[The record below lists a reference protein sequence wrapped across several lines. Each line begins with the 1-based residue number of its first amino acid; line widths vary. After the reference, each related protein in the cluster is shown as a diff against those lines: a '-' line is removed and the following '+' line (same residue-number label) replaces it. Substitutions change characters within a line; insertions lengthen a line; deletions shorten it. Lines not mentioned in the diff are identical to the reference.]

1 MFLKEARSKISS
13 GLVFTL
19 LFSLLLPALAWGAA
33 AVPLKD
39 IADSYAQKEIQSL
52 VDSGIISGYEDGS
65 FQPRKSITRAELAK
79 ILVLSL
85 GLKEDPDQAAAF
97 TDVDKNSWYRGF
109 VGALVQSK
117 ITQGNSATTFAPDAK
132 VTREEL
138 AVFFIRALGLE
149 ETATKVAADAKVSD
163 LSTVSS
169 WAQAHVSLAFKVGF
183 LQGIDDGAGSIKFSP
198 KDNSERQ
205 AVARLAYEFKNNKD
219 TIINKAKGL
228 AVGTLAVSSAVV
240 TNNTT
245 VEVTF
250 NQAVGT
256 VSASDFTF
264 DNSLTVTKAE
274 LKSGSTTVVVLT
286 TSVQTGGTVYKLSYL
301 GKDTGITVTGA
312 ATGGSGSSSSGSSGS
327 SLSISDKQLLA
338 MGGTLNKNIRL
349 IESGTYGPADGSTTV
364 VNGTLTLDPGETGEI
379 TLRNIKADNIVVASG
394 SSNSIKLVNVV
405 IVVELKIDTNAS
417 QTALVRVV
425 TEGTTVI
432 KSTYVGSGAII
443 EATKGSFGNI
453 NIEAGAAGKE
463 VQLKGTITD
472 AVYVSSLAA
481 NVTINVSAPT
491 TGGGSTSVAAL
502 NLGANS
508 KVKTETGSTLKSLV
522 VTANIKVVLDGAGAI
537 SNVSAASTVTSLALD
552 VTSTVNIEKV
562 TLTITVTVT
571 LTGDTGAVARITIT
585 IEAGGGTVEVSPDIA
600 AVNASRDA
608 LVIGYATGDSEA
620 SVKSNLKLLITDSN
634 NGTTIT
640 WSSSNT
646 SVIGNDGTVTRPAAD
661 TSVTLTATISKG
673 TSTATKSF
681 TVLVVKAT
689 GNSETAVAASI
700 NALAIGYASGDSAA
714 SVTQNL
720 TLETSDVVNGT
731 TITWSSSNAAVVSNT
746 GVVVR
751 PTADTVVTLT
761 ATVSSGSNSGTKE
774 FQVTVKAST
783 SVTTVTYLTYN
794 TTASVTNSVY
804 SGVSGANNVNDTNL
818 ALHVAAA
825 NASDFLIVGFSDAL
839 SADSNDL
846 LGVTVTSNPSATAN
860 TYTVFGGT
868 YFGFKYTNPR
878 VSGSV
883 YQIQIAGLKKSDSS
897 TVPTVTIYVYQD

>member
-13 GLVFTL
+13 VLVFTL

-85 GLKEDPDQAAAF
+85 GLKENPDQAAAF

-109 VGALVQSK
+109 VGALVQSN

-149 ETATKVAADAKVSD
+149 ETATKVAVDAKVSD
-163 LSTVSS
+163 LNTISD
-169 WAQAHVSLAFKVGF
+169 WAKAHVSLAFKVGF
-183 LQGIDDGAGSIKFSP
+183 LQGIDDGAGSVKFSP

-219 TIINKAKGL
+219 TIITKAKAL

-312 ATGGSGSSSSGSSGS
+312 ATGGSGSSSSGSSNNS
-327 SLSISDKQLLA
+327 VADKQLLA
-338 MGGTLNKNIRL
+338 NGGITYKNIRL
-349 IESGTYGPADGSTTV
+349 TASDTYGPADGSKTIV
-364 VNGTLTLDPGETGEI
+364 KGTLTLDPGETGEI
-379 TLRNIKADNIVVASG
+379 TLRNIEADNIVVASG
-394 SSNSIKLVNVV
+394 SPNSIKLVNIV

-432 KSTYVGSGAII
+432 ASTYVGSGAII

-453 NIEAGAAGKE
+453 NIGAGAAGKE
-463 VQLKGTITD
+463 VQLRGTITD
-472 AVYVSSLAA
+472 AVYVTSLAV
-481 NVTINVSAPT
+481 NVTINVNAPT

-502 NLGANS
+502 NLGANTN
-508 KVKTETGSTLKSLV
+508 VKTQTGSTLKSLV
-522 VTANIKVVLDGAGAI
+522 VTANIKVSLDGAGTI
-537 SNVSAASTVTSLALD
+537 SKVSASSTVPSFALNVS
-552 VTSTVNIEKV
+552 STVNIV
-562 TLTITVTVT
+562 AFTVTITII
-571 LTGDTGAVARITIT
+571 LTGDTDKVAAISI
-585 IEAGGGTVEVSPDIA
+585 IISVGGGKVEVSPDNA
-600 AVNASRDA
+600 DVNATKDA
-608 LVIGYATGDSEA
+608 LAIGYANGDSA
-620 SVKSNLKLLITDSN
+620 TSVKSNLNLPTTGV
-634 NGTTIT
+634 NGTTVT

-646 SVIGNDGTVTRPAAD
+646 AVVGNDGTITRPTAD

-673 TSTATKSF
+673 SITATKAF
-681 TVLVVKAT
+681 TVLVKAI

-700 NALAIGYASGDSAA
+700 NALAIDYANGDSAT

-720 TLETSDVVNGT
+720 TLATTDAANGT
-731 TITWSSSNAAVVSNT
+731 TITWSSSNTAVVSNT

-751 PTADTVVTLT
+751 QAADTVVTLT

-774 FQVTVKAST
+774 FQVTVKASN

-794 TTASVTNSVY
+794 TTATV
-804 SGVSGANNVNDTNL
+804 SGVVYGKPGANGTSAD
-818 ALHVAAA
+818 ALHIAAG
-825 NASDFLIVGFSDAL
+825 NAADYLIVGFSENL
-839 SADSNDL
+839 STTLDFSGA
-846 LGVTVTSNPSATAN
+846 TFTSNGTAVTA
-860 TYTVFGGT
+860 TYTVIDTT
-868 YFGFKYTNPR
+868 YAAFKYSATRSPGEYKLEIN
-878 VSGSV
+878 
-883 YQIQIAGLKKSDSS
+883 GLKNKANGSS
-897 TVPTVTIYVYQD
+897 YNTVTFYVYQD

>member
-13 GLVFTL
+13 VLVFTL

-85 GLKEDPDQAAAF
+85 GLKENPDQAAAF

-109 VGALVQSK
+109 VGALVQSN

-149 ETATKVAADAKVSD
+149 ETATKVAVDAKVSD
-163 LSTVSS
+163 LNTISD
-169 WAQAHVSLAFKVGF
+169 WAKAHVSLAFKVGF
-183 LQGIDDGAGSIKFSP
+183 LQGIDDGAGSVKFSP

-219 TIINKAKGL
+219 SIITKAKAL

-286 TSVQTGGTVYKLSYL
+286 TSLQTGGTVYKLSYL

-312 ATGGSGSSSSGSSGS
+312 ATGGSGSSSSSGS
-327 SLSISDKQLLA
+327 SNNSVADKQLLA
-338 MGGTLNKNIRL
+338 NGGITYKNIRL
-349 IESGTYGPADGSTTV
+349 TASDTYGPADGSKTIV
-364 VNGTLTLDPGETGEI
+364 KGTLTLDPGETGEI
-379 TLRNIKADNIVVASG
+379 TLRNIEADNIVVASG
-394 SSNSIKLVNVV
+394 SPNSIKLVNIV

-432 KSTYVGSGAII
+432 ASTYVGSGAII

-453 NIEAGAAGKE
+453 NIGAGAAGKE
-463 VQLKGTITD
+463 VQLRGTITD
-472 AVYVSSLAA
+472 AVYVTSLAV
-481 NVTINVSAPT
+481 NVNINVNAPT

-502 NLGANS
+502 NLGANTN
-508 KVKTETGSTLKSLV
+508 VKTQTGSTLKSLV
-522 VTANIKVVLDGAGAI
+522 VTANIKVSLDGAGTI
-537 SNVSAASTVTSLALD
+537 SKVSASSTVPSFALNVS
-552 VTSTVNIEKV
+552 STVNIV
-562 TLTITVTVT
+562 AFTVTITII
-571 LTGDTGAVARITIT
+571 LTGDTDKVAAISI
-585 IEAGGGTVEVSPDIA
+585 IISVGGGKVEVSPDNA
-600 AVNASRDA
+600 DVNATKDA
-608 LVIGYATGDSEA
+608 LAIGYANGDSA
-620 SVKSNLKLLITDSN
+620 TSVKSNLNLPTTGV
-634 NGTTIT
+634 NGTTVT

-646 SVIGNDGTVTRPAAD
+646 AVVGNDGTITRPTAD

-673 TSTATKSF
+673 SITATKAF
-681 TVLVVKAT
+681 TVLVKAT

-700 NALAIGYASGDSAA
+700 NALVIGYTSGDSAT

-720 TLETSDVVNGT
+720 TLATTDAANGT
-731 TITWSSSNAAVVSNT
+731 TITWSSSNTAVVSNT

-751 PTADTVVTLT
+751 QAADTVVTLT

-774 FQVTVKAST
+774 FQVTVKASN

-794 TTASVTNSVY
+794 TTATVSGSVY
-804 SGVSGANNVNDTNL
+804 SGNSGLNNVGGVS
-818 ALHVAAA
+818 AFHIAAG
-825 NASDFLIVGFSDAL
+825 NAADYLIVGFSENL
-839 SADSNDL
+839 STTLDFSGA
-846 LGVTVTSNPSATAN
+846 TFTSNGTVVTA
-860 TYTVFGGT
+860 TYTVIDTT
-868 YFGFKYTNPR
+868 YAAFKYSATRIPGEYKLEIN
-878 VSGSV
+878 
-883 YQIQIAGLKKSDSS
+883 GLKNKANGSLYN
-897 TVPTVTIYVYQD
+897 TVTFYVYQD

>member
-13 GLVFTL
+13 VLVFTL

-149 ETATKVAADAKVSD
+149 ETATKVAADANVSD
-163 LSTVSS
+163 LNTISD
-169 WAQAHVSLAFKVGF
+169 WAKADVSLAFKVGF
-183 LQGIDDGAGSIKFSP
+183 LQGIDDGAGSVKFSP

-219 TIINKAKGL
+219 SIINKAKAL

-264 DNSLTVTKAE
+264 DNNLTVTKAE

-286 TSVQTGGTVYKLSYL
+286 TSVQAGGTVYKLSYL

-312 ATGGSGSSSSGSSGS
+312 ATGGSGSSSNGSSNNS
-327 SLSISDKQLLA
+327 VTDKQLLA
-338 MGGTLNKNIRL
+338 NGGITYKDIRL
-349 IESGTYGPADGSTTV
+349 TASDTYGPADGSKTIV
-364 VNGTLTLDPGETGEI
+364 KGTLTLDPGETGEI
-379 TLRNIKADNIVVASG
+379 TLRNIEADNIVVASG
-394 SSNSIKLVNVV
+394 SPNSIKLVNIV

-432 KSTYVGSGAII
+432 ASTYVGSGAII

-453 NIEAGAAGKE
+453 NIGAGAAGKE
-463 VQLKGTITD
+463 VQLRGTITD
-472 AVYVSSLAA
+472 AVYVTSLAVG
-481 NVTINVSAPT
+481 VTINVNAPT

-502 NLGANS
+502 NLGANTN
-508 KVKTETGSTLKSLV
+508 VKTQTGSTLKSLV
-522 VTANIKVVLDGAGAI
+522 VTANIKVSLDGAGAI
-537 SNVSAASTVTSLALD
+537 SDVSVASTVTSLALD
-552 VTSTVNIEKV
+552 VTSTVNIVK
-562 TLTITVTVT
+562 ITVTFTVK

-600 AVNASRDA
+600 DVNAAQSA
-608 LVIGYATGDSEA
+608 LTIGYANGDSA
-620 SVKSNLKLLITDSN
+620 TSVKSSLNLPTTGA
-634 NGTTIT
+634 NGTTVT
-640 WSSSNT
+640 WSSSDT
-646 SVIGNDGTVTRPAAD
+646 SVVDNDGTVTRPTAD

-673 TSTATKSF
+673 TSTATKTF
-681 TVLVVKAT
+681 TVTVVKAT

-700 NALAIGYASGDSAA
+700 NALAIDYAIGDSAT

-720 TLETSDVVNGT
+720 TLATTDAANGT
-731 TITWSSSNAAVVSNT
+731 TITWSSSNTAVVSNT

-751 PTADTVVTLT
+751 PAVDTVVTLT
-761 ATVSSGSNSGTKE
+761 ATVSSGSNSGTKAFE
-774 FQVTVKAST
+774 VTVKAST

-818 ALHVAAA
+818 ALHVAGA

-860 TYTVFGGT
+860 TYSVINST
-868 YFGFKYTNPR
+868 YFGFRYSSPR

-883 YQIQIAGLKKSDSS
+883 YEIQIAGLKKSSDSS
-897 TVPTVTIYVYQD
+897 IIPTVTIYVYQD

>member
-13 GLVFTL
+13 VLVFTL

-85 GLKEDPDQAAAF
+85 GLKENPDQAAAF

-109 VGALVQSK
+109 VGALVQSN

-163 LSTVSS
+163 LNTISD
-169 WAQAHVSLAFKVGF
+169 WAKAHVSLAFKVGF
-183 LQGIDDGAGSIKFSP
+183 LQGIDDGAGSVKFSP

-205 AVARLAYEFKNNKD
+205 AVARLAYEFNNNKD
-219 TIINKAKGL
+219 SIITKAKAL
-228 AVGTLAVSSAVV
+228 AVGTLALSSAVV

-256 VSASDFTF
+256 VTASDFTF

-312 ATGGSGSSSSGSSGS
+312 ATGGSGSSSSGSSNNS
-327 SLSISDKQLLA
+327 VADKQLLA
-338 MGGTLNKNIRL
+338 NGGITYKNIRL
-349 IESGTYGPADGSTTV
+349 TASDTYGPADGSKTIV
-364 VNGTLTLDPGETGEI
+364 KGTLTLDPGETGEI
-379 TLRNIKADNIVVASG
+379 TLRNIEADNIVVASG
-394 SSNSIKLVNVV
+394 SPNSIKLVNIV

-432 KSTYVGSGAII
+432 ASTYVGSGAII

-453 NIEAGAAGKE
+453 NIGAGAAGKE
-463 VQLKGTITD
+463 VQLRGTITD
-472 AVYVSSLAA
+472 AVYVTSLAV
-481 NVTINVSAPT
+481 NVTINVNAPT

-502 NLGANS
+502 NLGANTN
-508 KVKTETGSTLKSLV
+508 VKTQTGSTLKSLV
-522 VTANIKVVLDGAGAI
+522 VTANIKVSLDGAGTI
-537 SNVSAASTVTSLALD
+537 SKVSASSTVPSFALNVS
-552 VTSTVNIEKV
+552 STVNIV
-562 TLTITVTVT
+562 AFTVTITII
-571 LTGDTGAVARITIT
+571 LTGDTDKVAAISI
-585 IEAGGGTVEVSPDIA
+585 IISVGGGKVEVSPDNA
-600 AVNASRDA
+600 DVNATKDA
-608 LVIGYATGDSEA
+608 LAIGYANGDSA
-620 SVKSNLKLLITDSN
+620 TSVKSNLNLPTTGV
-634 NGTTIT
+634 NGTTVT

-646 SVIGNDGTVTRPAAD
+646 AVVGNDGTITRPTAD

-673 TSTATKSF
+673 SITTTKTF
-681 TVLVVKAT
+681 TIVVKAI

-700 NALAIGYASGDSAA
+700 NALEIGYATGDSAT

-720 TLETSDVVNGT
+720 TLSTTDVVNGT
-731 TITWSSSNAAVVSNT
+731 IIAWSSSNTAVVSNT
-746 GVVVR
+746 GVVVQQA
-751 PTADTVVTLT
+751 ADTVVTLT

-774 FQVTVKAST
+774 FQVTVKASN

-804 SGVSGANNVNDTNL
+804 SGVSGPNNVNTSAA
-818 ALHVAAA
+818 ALHVAGA
-825 NASDFLIVGFSDAL
+825 NASDFLIVGFSEAL
-839 SADSNDL
+839 SIDIS
-846 LGVTVTSNPSATAN
+846 GVTITSSPTATAN
-860 TYTVFGGT
+860 SATYTVISGT
-868 YFGFKYTNPR
+868 YFGFQYTSPR
-878 VSGSV
+878 ESGGV
-883 YQIQIAGLKKSDSS
+883 YDIKIAGLKKSDSS
-897 TVPTVTIYVYQD
+897 TIPTVTIYVYQDEID